1 MKGGGFTSGIVTFFL
16 MLLFCGALGLG
27 MYFYLETQLPKS
39 PSSSTPHHGPTPGPT
54 PGPSPGPTPGP
65 SPGPTP
71 GPSPE
76 PSPDVNPSDFTGS
89 LTLNSATYNPLG
101 RMISVEYIV
110 NGSNLMPSGIN
121 YMVSLTPGLNG
132 GPLSPEA
139 GFIPSTENEPI
150 TSDAVGLHQTT
161 VLETTGLDAK
171 ADVSA
176 LTVTGQITYEGRIG
190 RHTKKGTIGSPM
202 IIKVSGV

>member
-1 MKGGGFTSGIVTFFL
+1 MVKSMKGGGFTSGIITFFL

-39 PSSSTPHHGPTPGPT
+39 QPATHKPGHPKPTPPE
-54 PGPSPGPTPGP
+54 PSPPG
-65 SPGPTP
+65 
-71 GPSPE
+71 

-101 RMISVEYIV
+101 RMVSVEYIV
-110 NGSNLMPSGIN
+110 NGSNLMPRGIN
-121 YMVSLTPGLNG
+121 YMVSLTAGLNG

-139 GFIPSTENEPI
+139 DFIPSTENEPI
-150 TSDAVGLHQTT
+150 TSDEIGLHQTT
-161 VLETTGLDAK
+161 VLETTGLDPK
-171 ADVSA
+171 ADVST
-176 LTVTGQITYEGRIG
+176 LTVTGQITYEGRVNG
-190 RHTKKGTIGSPM
+190 VTKKGALGSPM